1 MRREIIDH
9 NSNHSC
15 SRCGV
20 EIEGVVYTYGAGRW
34 CEGCCDTTEYTAV
47 GYQQDGLLYEVFDY
61 DFDDD
66 GIFISDDF
74 DTDNGL
80 VHGELPIILKEG
92 SKQNEKTVA

>member
-66 GIFISDDF
+66 GIFISD
-74 DTDNGL
+74 NIKRR
-80 VHGELPIILKEG
+80 EQAK
-92 SKQNEKTVA
+92 